1 MHISRFLLQGDLVT
15 RLVAASLL
23 ALSIA
28 TWVVM
33 LWKAWLLRRAA
44 HDVPRATAAFWNAQ
58 AASQALAEVSA
69 FDRHDCVLPLV
80 RAVMPGANGDDGVSG
95 SAQAFPPASASASAA
110 PVAPAAKLPQASLSA
125 LAAPQQRTR
134 LLRGALHDILGRLQY
149 GQILLASAGS
159 IAPFIGLLGTVWGIR
174 HALTAIAGAG
184 QITIERIAGPVG
196 EALVMTAA
204 GLAVAIPAV
213 FAYNLFGRRI
223 ARIEAELE
231 GFAQDLRDL

>member
-1 MHISRFLLQGDLVT
+1 MTVLHHLLLGDAVT
-15 RLVAASLL
+15 RLVAL
-23 ALSIA
+23 ALVALSVA
-28 TWVVM
+28 SWVVI
-33 LWKAWLLRRAA
+33 LWKTWLLRRAEQ
-44 HDVPRATAAFWNAQ
+44 DVIRATTAFWQ
-58 AASQALAEVSA
+58 ASDALQALTEVAA
-69 FDRHDCVLPLV
+69 FDRHGCVSPLV
-80 RAVMPGANGDDGVSG
+80 QAVGAY
-95 SAQAFPPASASASAA
+95 PA
-110 PVAPAAKLPQASLSA
+110 VAMTPAV
-125 LAAPQQRTR
+125 RTR
-134 LLRGALHDILGRLQY
+134 LLRTALHAILARLQF
-149 GQILLASAGS
+149 GQTLLASTGA

-213 FAYNLFGRRI
+213 FAYNLLGRRI